1 MMASKVHSASTVG
14 TRTLTTRRPHFE
26 YGERLSQRHF
36 VRGDLLSSHLFAVM
50 STLIPEG
57 ERFVVDAVKR
67 YRTDIDDPALSKQA
81 NAFVGQ
87 ESMHQR
93 EHERLN
99 EVLRRMGYPTRF
111 IDLIGRPWAAVGRRL
126 PRPTQL
132 ALTAAI
138 EHWTAVLSEQAL
150 DQRLAEPDLE
160 PLGDE
165 EVQAFIT
172 WHFIEEI
179 EHKSVAF
186 DVMQS
191 LGTTEEQRID
201 AMKLLIRLIAPLLA
215 VSMVVSLAADPAAW
229 NPRNL
234 WRSLQWTRANHTIGQ
249 QGFMDAIREWDREGF
264 HPDQR
269 DHEALVAYWQAEA
282 FGPGSIVEQRSQR
295 GVGV

>member
-1 MMASKVHSASTVG
+1 MASNVHSASTVG
-14 TRTLTTRRPHFE
+14 IRTLTTRRPHFE

-36 VRGDLLSSHLFAVM
+36 VGGDLLSSHLFAVL

-67 YRTDIDDPALSKQA
+67 YRTDVDDPVLKKQA
-81 NAFVGQ
+81 NALVGQ

-99 EVLRRMGYPTRF
+99 EVLGRMGYPTW
-111 IDLIGRPWAAVGRRL
+111 IIGWLGTPWAVVGRRFAQ
-126 PRPTQL
+126 PTQL
-132 ALTAAI
+132 AASAAI

-150 DQRLAEPDLE
+150 EQRRARPGAG
-160 PLGDE
+160 PLGGDE
-165 EVQAFIT
+165 EVQAFVT
-172 WHFIEEI
+172 WHYIEEI

-191 LGTTEEQRID
+191 LGATEEQRID
-201 AMKLLIRLIAPLLA
+201 AMKHLIRLMAPLLG

-229 NPRNL
+229 NPWNL
-234 WRSLQWTRANHTIGQ
+234 WRSLQWMRTNHTIGQ
-249 QGFMDAIREWDREGF
+249 QGFMDAISEWDREGF

-269 DHEALVAYWQAEA
+269 DHGALLAYWQAEA
-282 FGPGSIVEQRSQR
+282 FGEGSIVERRSQR
-295 GVGV
+295 GVCA

>member
-1 MMASKVHSASTVG
+1 M
-14 TRTLTTRRPHFE
+14 
-26 YGERLSQRHF
+26 
-36 VRGDLLSSHLFAVM
+36 RGDLLSSHLVAVL

-67 YRTDIDDPALSKQA
+67 YRNDIDDPALKKQA

-87 ESMHQR
+87 ETMHQR

-99 EVLRRMGYPTRF
+99 EVLRRMGYPTRV
-111 IDLIGRPWAAVGRRL
+111 IDWIGMPFAAVARRL
-126 PRPTQL
+126 ARPTQL

-150 DQRLAEPDLE
+150 EQRLAVPDAE
-160 PLGDE
+160 TMDE

-179 EHKSVAF
+179 EHRSVAF
-186 DVMQS
+186 DIMQS
-191 LGTTEEQRID
+191 LGTTEEQRVA
-201 AMKLLIRLIAPLLA
+201 AMKLLIRLIAPLLGA
-215 VSMVVSLAADPAAW
+215 GMVVSLAADPAAW
-229 NPRNL
+229 NPLNL
-234 WRSLQWTRANHTIGQ
+234 WRSLQWIRANSTIGQ

-269 DHEALVAYWQAEA
+269 DHEELLAHWQAEA
-282 FGPGSIVEQRSQR
+282 FGPGSIVEQRSQPK
-295 GVGV
+295 VGV